1 MLPALLLKLI
11 GSPPRRRMRPIRA
24 SLNPETLE
32 ARQLLAGDLT
42 ILNGALTEVSVDQ
55 FNAINVI
62 ANFTVANIGDQD
74 ISADNVV
81 FQAFVS
87 ADQVFG
93 NGDDFVVGGN
103 SANVNLV
110 ASASVNRVISGTSN
124 LSDYQASNFL
134 LIKVDYANTVV
145 EGDETNNVIA
155 IPLPHLPLVDTSD
168 GQTAGATNKVIV
180 VDPLLTV
187 SDADTQNFNGG
198 SLRVS
203 VANDQGD
210 NNILAVKKTKTP
222 AGTLR
227 RVKDELRVGKTVIGT
242 VTGGTGAQP
251 LLIHFNTHVTA
262 QDIQEIAR
270 VITLRGKKGVTGPRT
285 VQFQVIEPTI
295 VSGPISTKVVNL
307 S

>member
-1 MLPALLLKLI
+1 MLPALLRKLI
-11 GSPPRRRMRPIRA
+11 GIVPGRRTVPIRA
-24 SLNPETLE
+24 WLTAEALE

-42 ILNGALTEVSVDQ
+42 ILNGALTEVLVDQ
-55 FNAINVI
+55 FNAINLI
-62 ANFTVANIGDQD
+62 ANFSVANIGDQD
-74 ISADNVV
+74 ISADNVA
-81 FQAFVS
+81 FQAVVS
-87 ADQVFG
+87 ADLVFG
-93 NGDDFVVGGN
+93 NGDDFAVGGN
-103 SANVNLV
+103 SGLVDLV
-110 ASASVNRVISGTSN
+110 ASASVGRVISGTSN
-124 LSDYQASNFL
+124 LSEYQASNFL
-134 LIKVDYANTVV
+134 LIKVDFANTVV

-155 IPLPHLPLVDTSD
+155 IPLPRLPLIDTSD

-180 VDPLLTV
+180 VDPSLTV

-203 VANDQGD
+203 IANDEGE
-210 NNILAVKKTKTP
+210 NNILAVKKTKTA

-227 RVKDELRVGKTVIGT
+227 RVKEELRVGKNVIGT
-242 VTGGTGAQP
+242 VTGGSGAQP
-251 LLIHFNTHVTA
+251 LVIHFNTHVTA
-262 QDIQEIAR
+262 QDIRGIAS